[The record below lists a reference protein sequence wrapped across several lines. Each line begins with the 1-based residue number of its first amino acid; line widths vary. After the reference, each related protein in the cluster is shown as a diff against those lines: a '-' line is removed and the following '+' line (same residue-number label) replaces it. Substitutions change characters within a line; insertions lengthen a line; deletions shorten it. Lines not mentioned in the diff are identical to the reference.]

1 MTAWII
7 RAGKYGEREQWA
19 LQEGLS
25 GGGWFEVA
33 DLTETQTKEQV
44 RTAVE
49 AAFPTASPGRVA
61 NFTGQL
67 WAIRHTITPGDLIV
81 MPLKTTKKIALGICT
96 RGYEYRPNGTDP
108 NICHT
113 LSVDWKRTDVPRAAL
128 KDDLLNTING
138 AMTVFQA
145 SKNNAEQRLRRL
157 LDTGLDPGNNTHPA
171 ATRPTS
177 TTTPAVPPTGS
188 GTTDSIP
195 AAETDDVVDPAAV
208 PTLETIR
215 DRVRTHLIE
224 NFKGHGLT
232 ELVAG
237 ILRVEGYVCEVS
249 PPGPDQGVDIIA
261 GRGPLGLDSP
271 TLIVEVKSEDGP
283 ISSPVVRGLQGAMS
297 QHRADQCL
305 LVAWGGLNRQARAEI
320 RTDRLTTRIWD
331 AEDILDHLFE
341 VYDRLPEHL
350 RMRIRLTRTWILDE
364 ETG

>member
-19 LQEGLS
+19 LQKGLS

-33 DLTETQTKEQV
+33 DLTAATTKDQV
-44 RTAVE
+44 RAAVE
-49 AAFPTASPGRVA
+49 TAFPTASAGRIA

-67 WAIRHTITPGDLIV
+67 WAIRHTITPGDLVV
-81 MPLKTTKKIALGICT
+81 MPLKTTKKIALGICA
-96 RGYEYRPNGTDP
+96 RGYEYRADDLDP
-108 NICHT
+108 NTRHT
-113 LSVDWKRTDVPRAAL
+113 LTVDWKTTDIPRAAI

-157 LDTGLDPGNNTHPA
+157 LDTGLDPGNNTHPTPTGTATTTTTATA
-171 ATRPTS
+171 AT
-177 TTTPAVPPTGS
+177 GS
-188 GTTDSIP
+188 FDGGE
-195 AAETDDVVDPAAV
+195 ADDVVDPPAI

-215 DRVRTHLIE
+215 DRVRTHLVE
-224 NFKGHGLT
+224 NFRGHGLT

-271 TLIVEVKSEDGP
+271 TLIVEVKSEDGS
-283 ISSPVVRGLQGAMS
+283 IGSPVVRGLQGAMS

-305 LVAWGGLNRQARAEI
+305 LVAWGGLNKQARAEI
-320 RTDRLTTRIWD
+320 RTDRLTTRVWD
-331 AEDILDHLFE
+331 ADDVLDHLFE
-341 VYDRLPEHL
+341 VYDRLPDEL
-350 RMRIRLTRTWILDE
+350 RMRIRLTRAWVLDE